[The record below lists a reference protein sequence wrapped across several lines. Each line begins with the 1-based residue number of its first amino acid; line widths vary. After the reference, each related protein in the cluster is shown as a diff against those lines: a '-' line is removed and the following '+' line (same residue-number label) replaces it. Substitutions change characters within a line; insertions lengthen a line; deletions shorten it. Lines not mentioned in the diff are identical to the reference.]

1 MTSDDHAS
9 SPAVS
14 TASDASA
21 GSNSAPE
28 HRRLSAEIAD
38 AIEQGQLKPDPAQA
52 KAIAC
57 LDDILDELHSPKLGN
72 KKSALGWLFG
82 KKPRVADDSVRGL
95 YLWGGVGRGKTML
108 MDRFFDLAPSGN
120 GVAPKRRVHFHA
132 FMLDVHARIHAWR
145 QHQKTAKERS
155 ADPIPPLAEELA
167 RESQL
172 LCFDEFA
179 VTDVADAMLLGRLFT
194 ALFGHG
200 VTVVATS
207 NVQPD
212 GLYKDGLNRSF
223 FLPFIALVKERMV
236 VMELA
241 SETDY
246 RMELLGNHRTYLV
259 GNKADNELDALWH
272 EMTDGLIVEPA
283 SIEVAGRQLEF
294 KYSCGGLVRESFDAL
309 CKRPLG
315 AGDYLALTERFHTLF
330 LEHVPV
336 MEFADK
342 NAAKRFI
349 ALIDTL
355 YDRGSILIVSA
366 EERPSNLYDVDHG
379 TEAFEFQRTISRLR
393 EMQSEEWLDRQKSA

>member
-1 MTSDDHAS
+1 MTTDDHAS
-9 SPAVS
+9 SSPDAAVS
-14 TASDASA
+14 NPAANPNHASKQ
-21 GSNSAPE
+21 
-28 HRRLSAEIAD
+28 RRLSGEIAA
-38 AIEQGQLKPDPAQA
+38 AIEQGQLKPDTAQA
-52 KAIAC
+52 KAIEA

-108 MDRFFDLAPSGN
+108 MDRFFDLAPAGK
-120 GVAPKRRVHFHA
+120 GAPPKRRVHFHA

-145 QHQKTAKERS
+145 QQQKTAKERS
-155 ADPIPPLAEELA
+155 ADPIPPLAAELA
-167 RESQL
+167 KESQL

-194 ALFGHG
+194 GLFGHG

-241 SETDY
+241 SATDY
-246 RMELLGNHRTYLV
+246 RMELLGNHRTYMV
-259 GNKADNELDALWH
+259 GDDADAQLDGLWR

-283 SIEVAGRQLEF
+283 SIEVAGRQLDF
-294 KYSCGGLVRESFDAL
+294 AQTCGGLVRESFDAL

-355 YDRGSILIVSA
+355 YDQGRILIVSA
-366 EERPSNLYDVDHG
+366 EERPSKLYNVDHG
-379 TEAFEFQRTISRLR
+379 TEAFEFERTISRLR
-393 EMQSEEWLDRQKSA
+393 EMQSEEWLDRQNLA